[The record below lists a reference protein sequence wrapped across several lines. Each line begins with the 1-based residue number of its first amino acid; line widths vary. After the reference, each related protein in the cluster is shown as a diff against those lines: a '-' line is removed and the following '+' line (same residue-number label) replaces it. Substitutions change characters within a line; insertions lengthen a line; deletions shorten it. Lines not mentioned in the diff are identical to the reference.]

1 MKGMKHLVQCHCVLP
16 QFRSVDPPIFHR
28 FVVFSVLGDDDVV
41 VERVSKCPHCDALH
55 RVTELGRSEIIHG
68 RDGSSSVMNIEDV
81 KSQLPSPLVA
91 VLDRHKVDEA
101 TYEQALYYVNTYN
114 TEDPIILARENL
126 GGGKTSIKALWLR
139 ADRSLKIE
147 TTIRQ
152 EEVGVG

>member
-1 MKGMKHLVQCHCVLP
+1 
-16 QFRSVDPPIFHR
+16 
-28 FVVFSVLGDDDVV
+28 
-41 VERVSKCPHCDALH
+41 
-55 RVTELGRSEIIHG
+55 
-68 RDGSSSVMNIEDV
+68 MNIEDV

-101 TYEQALYYVNTYN
+101 TYEQALYYVYTYN
-114 TEDPIILARENL
+114 TEDPIVLARENL